1 MNVAWLDAALNDME
15 RITEFIAR
23 DNRTAAAQFARRIR
37 EATSLL
43 SDQPRMGRPGRVG
56 HTRELVLTP
65 YLVPYHV
72 RGTTVEIL
80 AIIDDRRDGIA
91 EIIAGRRP

>member
-1 MNVAWLDAALNDME
+1 VNVEWLDAALDDME
-15 RITEFIAR
+15 RITDLIAR
-23 DNRTAAAQFARRIR
+23 DNRTAAAQLERRIR
-37 EATSLL
+37 EATALL
-43 SDQPRMGRPGRVG
+43 GDQPRLGRPGRVG

-65 YLVPYHV
+65 YIVPYHV

-80 AIIDDRRDGIA
+80 AIIDGRRKGIA